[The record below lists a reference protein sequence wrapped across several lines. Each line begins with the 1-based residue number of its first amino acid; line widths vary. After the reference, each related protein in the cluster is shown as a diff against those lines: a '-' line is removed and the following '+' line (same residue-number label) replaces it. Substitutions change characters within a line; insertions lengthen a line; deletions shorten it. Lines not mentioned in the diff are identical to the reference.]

1 MLQKY
6 VLAHWLLMPEEPNI
20 KKNCQHISSIRE
32 SKFFILVSP
41 SFLEVCSFLVCRNQL
56 VMKVITSHFHYCSC
70 LNMNSLMLSIFP
82 DSHQIVKSF
91 QMSKIKQVY
100 YTIWCSSYGKGLL
113 LQIINSSPAH
123 AIFIDEFFNQQ
134 LQDER
139 SDSKLN
145 VLVGFWNNESVQ
157 IETCYL
163 DGRYFKW
170 SDANNMEELFHSV
183 ICIPKKKY
191 YYFLWMAHI
200 PIGVFQKD

>member
-1 MLQKY
+1 
-6 VLAHWLLMPEEPNI
+6 
-20 KKNCQHISSIRE
+20 
-32 SKFFILVSP
+32 
-41 SFLEVCSFLVCRNQL
+41 
-56 VMKVITSHFHYCSC
+56 
-70 LNMNSLMLSIFP
+70 MNSLMLSIFP

-91 QMSKIKQVY
+91 QMSKIKLLY
-100 YTIWCSSYGKGLL
+100 YTLWCSSYDKGLL

-123 AIFIDEFFNQQ
+123 DIFIDEFFNQQ

-145 VLVGFWNNESVQ
+145 VLVGFWNNESIQ

-170 SDANNMEELFHSV
+170 PDANNMEELFHSV
-183 ICIPKKKY
+183 VCIPKKKY

-200 PIGVFQKD
+200 PIGVF